1 MASVPHAR
9 VAGRMAANE
18 SAKVQRSWQMLK
30 CTLIGWPH
38 HMAPWKPQRD
48 QRACI
53 PGHACSGRFAC
64 GLATVCLPVSQAYA
78 QWTVGQDGCKM
89 GVYDGDAGRENEAAQ
104 QLLSMMMM
112 FMMTMAA
119 RMEMN
124 GSMCVCVWHRERG
137 AS

>member
-1 MASVPHAR
+1 
-9 VAGRMAANE
+9 
-18 SAKVQRSWQMLK
+18 
-30 CTLIGWPH
+30 
-38 HMAPWKPQRD
+38 
-48 QRACI
+48 
-53 PGHACSGRFAC
+53 
-64 GLATVCLPVSQAYA
+64 
-78 QWTVGQDGCKM
+78 M